1 MTEPKKSVNE
11 QYLEKMNEIT
21 ERAQASGEVPSVFPY
36 RYNGKT
42 WVLSLPRSVMEQK
55 RLIHLR
61 NEYLLQGTYD
71 AEKAMLNV
79 MVANA
84 LCDDKPVKLDLLELG
99 EIEVLKLA
107 YMDGLLLPLSL
118 GGEKALLTYMES
130 AVANL

>member
-36 RYNGKT
+36 THNGKT

-55 RLIHLR
+55 RLIHIR
-61 NEYLLQGTYD
+61 NEYLVHGTYE
-71 AEKAMLNV
+71 AEKAMLDV
-79 MVANA
+79 MAANA
-84 LCDDKPVKLDLLELG
+84 TCDGKPVKLDMLELG
-99 EIEVLKLA
+99 EIEVMKLA

-118 GGEKALLTYMES
+118 GGEKALLTYMEA